1 MVNNTAATF
10 SACDVSII
18 LILTLKNENSQ
29 DASFVVIGVVMTTFG
44 FCDNV
49 QLDIKFV
56 VWQNIFLC
64 VNIIKRFSC
73 RQVISYNCIVDW
85 NGISYGP
92 DVRML

>member
-10 SACDVSII
+10 SACGVSII

-29 DASFVVIGVVMTTFG
+29 DASFVVIGVIMTTFG

-56 VWQNIFLC
+56 VWQNIFFICEYYQEVFLQTGD
-64 VNIIKRFSC
+64 IA
-73 RQVISYNCIVDW
+73 
-85 NGISYGP
+85 
-92 DVRML
+92 